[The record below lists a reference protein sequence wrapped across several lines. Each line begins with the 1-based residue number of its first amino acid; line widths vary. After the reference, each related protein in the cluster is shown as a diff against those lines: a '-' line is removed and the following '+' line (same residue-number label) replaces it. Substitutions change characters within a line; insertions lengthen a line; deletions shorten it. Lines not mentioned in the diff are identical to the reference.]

1 MTSFLTPIAKAAK
14 ANSDHPDIGHRA
26 LLDLASAFLG
36 YATYEEFRG
45 DLPDI
50 QDGLDRGGQIILDL
64 PMARRRSRA
73 LFEDPLVRDLAYSST
88 AAQLSRALPQAN
100 ANDTAFLREYIDEV
114 LLPGI
119 ADDDSPQLAQA
130 QLDAGGGCTELVE
143 QADILGDDFEDTAH
157 QETWTAR
164 LDLMLKRPG
173 TTYDDPFVGVSSTV
187 TFPKHGRC
195 VVVAKEAESRTLYHC
210 LPPGP

>member
-36 YATYEEFRG
+36 YATYEEFRA

-50 QDGLDRGGQIILDL
+50 HEGLERGGQIILDL
-64 PMARRRSRA
+64 PMAHRRSRA
-73 LFEDPLVRDLAYSST
+73 LFKDPATCDLAYTST
-88 AAQLSRALPQAN
+88 AAQVSRALPKAS
-100 ANDTAFLREYIDEV
+100 ANDTAFLREYIDEE
-114 LLPGI
+114 LLPAI
-119 ADDDSPQLAQA
+119 ADDDSPQLALA
-130 QLDAGGGCTELVE
+130 QVDAGGGCTQLVE
-143 QADILGDDFEDTAH
+143 PADILGDDFEDTAH
-157 QETWTAR
+157 QDSWTAR
-164 LDLMLKRPG
+164 IDLMLKRPG

-187 TFPKHGRC
+187 TFQKHGRC
-195 VVVAKEAESRTLYHC
+195 VVVAKEADLQTLYHC